1 MAKKFNGIIP
11 FASVIRPTGGQPL
24 DDRTVVQS
32 LTDLYSSTTFDN
44 NGSSVAYNGMLVS
57 VLDEQKTYML
67 INKNDITNE
76 ASWVAVGS
84 GNGSVAVEKYGEA
97 VELATEKNIGQIIYV
112 TTKSSYPAEEDLE
125 EGQAPTEYDAAPY
138 IVTGDGTLMKLA
150 SSVASGDI
158 NTEISELQT
167 KLSEVSGKTDT
178 NTSGLTE
185 LTTEVEL
192 ISEGLSALTEQV
204 NAIEVP
210 VTNVTVN
217 GTSVLGED
225 GVAKIDLTSYETVAN
240 VESVRERVKNL
251 EDNKVDKVDGS
262 SLMTQ
267 EEHQKLSG
275 ISVGAQVNV
284 IEKIKVNGS
293 EITVSDSDKSVDIT
307 IPKPPVKNILTKD
320 SGQILTL
327 STDGL
332 LDTELELEYVSANPD
347 TNTQATL
354 RLKGVGGTVVSS
366 IDATSFVK
374 DGMIDNVI
382 LDGPKNEETG
392 SKYLQITWNTD
403 SGKEVVRLNVSE
415 LFNPYS
421 AGNGIHLSGTTFS
434 VKLKNDEEYLEVSGD
449 GLGTTTA
456 LWNKVKELDNA
467 VLSAATATATTLANT
482 AEQNAKTYADGLNTA
497 MDSRVISLESSAHTH
512 DNKTV
517 LDGITSDKV
526 NAWDNA
532 EQNAKNYA
540 DETFVSKTEFEP
552 FEDKLS
558 GISEGAQVN
567 VIENIKVNGVE
578 GTVDEENK
586 VTELTITTDN
596 ISLGTEITGSTAEDI
611 KYNTG
616 DTISEVLQGI
626 QNSVIAAVNGSLQKI
641 EQGDGITVTEVSQN
655 KQTVSVNISE
665 DEGNLIKI
673 SENDK
678 GIFAAMYYEGDD
690 IEG

>member
-97 VELATEKNIGQIIYV
+97 VELATAKNIGQIIYV
-112 TTKSSYPAEEDLE
+112 TTKSSYPAEGDLE
-125 EGQAPTEYDAAPY
+125 EGQTSTEYDAAPY

-192 ISEGLSALTEQV
+192 ISESLSALTEQV
-204 NAIEVP
+204 NNIEVP
-210 VTNVTVN
+210 VTDVTVN
-217 GTSVLGED
+217 GTSVLDED

-240 VESVRERVKNL
+240 VDSVRERVKDL

-262 SLMTQ
+262 SLMTDV
-267 EEHQKLSG
+267 EHQKLSG
-275 ISVGAQVNV
+275 ISEGAQVNV

-307 IPKPPVKNILTKD
+307 IPSDIVQGVTTKD
-320 SGQILTL
+320 GQIITLTD
-327 STDGL
+327 DGL
-332 LDTELELEYVSANPD
+332 LDTTLELEYVSANPE

-354 RLKGVGGTVVSS
+354 RLKGVDGAVVSS
-366 IDATSFVK
+366 IDATTFVK
-374 DGMIDNVI
+374 DGMVQSVK
-382 LDGPKNEETG
+382 LDGPKDNETG
-392 SKYLQITWNTD
+392 KKYLEITWNTD
-403 SGKEVVRLNVSE
+403 SGIDIVRLDVSD
-415 LFNPYS
+415 LFNPYKGGS
-421 AGNGIHLSGTTFS
+421 GIHLSGDTFS
-434 VKLKNDEEYLEVSGD
+434 VKLKQDEEYLEVSGN

-456 LWNKVKELDNA
+456 LWNKVKELDNT

-497 MDSRVISLESSAHTH
+497 MDGRVTNLESSAHTH

-532 EQNAKNYA
+532 EQNAKDYA
-540 DETFVSKTEFEP
+540 DDTFVSKTEFEP
-552 FEDKLS
+552 FEEKLS
-558 GISEGAQVN
+558 DISEGAQVN

-626 QNSVIAAVNGSLQKI
+626 QNSVIAAVNGSLQKV

-655 KQTVSVNISE
+655 KQTVSVNISK

-673 SENDK
+673 SETDK